1 MQHSSQR
8 NDWVLQSVSVSIPIP
23 PRRGGQGGED
33 YCTAIKACY
42 DSTMTSTQQED
53 ELSSHRLKG
62 LLIAGFIVFI
72 GFVIAIVII
81 AIYAA

>member
-1 MQHSSQR
+1 MNLASPLH
-8 NDWVLQSVSVSIPIP
+8 
-23 PRRGGQGGED
+23 RGGQGGED